1 MSPSLHQNEVQIT
14 ILYGSIPVHTE
25 VLSCSQGCR
34 ISSGLSICLNKLCR
48 SEAEKMFG
56 PPEAHQI
63 SLPPNHP
70 DGRAGDILDAM
81 KRGLIL
87 NVNNND
93 IYATALCRATV
104 HHGSSPR
111 EASFPLAKEET
122 CKVFDYNN
130 SFLPL
135 LENWSPG
142 KPYPTPYTIFSLG
155 QSWGRGG
162 RHVAQNSIN
171 IIVTSL
177 QAQRDLQVRGIVQ
190 NRPSEEFNHVSDPFD
205 LYEETDLDTLA
216 DIQLK
221 QPQALADIQLQQPQG
236 NQRFELPGRFNL
248 PPQY

>member
-34 ISSGLSICLNKLCR
+34 ISGLDISADKLLHP
-48 SEAEKMFG
+48 EAEKMFG

-63 SLPPNHP
+63 PLPSNHP
-70 DGRAGDILDAM
+70 DARAGDILNAM

-104 HHGSSPR
+104 HHGGSPR
-111 EASFPLAKEET
+111 EGSFPLAKEET

-130 SFLPL
+130 HFLPL

-162 RHVAQNSIN
+162 RHVAQNLIN

-177 QAQRDLQVRGIVQ
+177 QAQRDLQARGVF
-190 NRPSEEFNHVSDPFD
+190 RCLPSEGLNNIPDPFD
-205 LYEETDLDTLA
+205 LYEETHYD
-216 DIQLK
+216 
-221 QPQALADIQLQQPQG
+221 ALADIQLEQPQG

-248 PPQY
+248 PQY

>member
-1 MSPSLHQNEVQIT
+1 MSPSMSPSLHQNEIQIT
-14 ILYGSIPVHTE
+14 ILYGSIAVHTE
-25 VLSCSQGCR
+25 VLSASQGCR
-34 ISSGLSICLNKLCR
+34 IGLNLSVDKLLHP
-48 SEAEKMFG
+48 EAEKMFG

-63 SLPPNHP
+63 PLPPNHP
-70 DGRAGDILDAM
+70 DGRAANILSAM

-104 HHGSSPR
+104 HHGTSPK

-130 SFLPL
+130 EFLPL

-155 QSWGRGG
+155 QGWGRGG
-162 RHVAQNSIN
+162 RHVAQNLIN
-171 IIVTSL
+171 IIVTSQ
-177 QAQRDLQVRGIVQ
+177 QAQRDLQARGVL
-190 NRPSEEFNHVSDPFD
+190 RRLPSEELNNVPDPFD
-205 LYEETDLDTLA
+205 VYEETHLDTLA
-216 DIQLK
+216 DIQLE
-221 QPQALADIQLQQPQG
+221 QPQG

-248 PPQY
+248 PQY